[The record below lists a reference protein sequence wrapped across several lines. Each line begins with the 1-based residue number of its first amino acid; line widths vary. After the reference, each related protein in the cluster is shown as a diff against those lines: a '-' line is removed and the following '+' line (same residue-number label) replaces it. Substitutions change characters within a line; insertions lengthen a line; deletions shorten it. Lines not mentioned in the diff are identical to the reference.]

1 MHPYK
6 AARCLSFWENKFRI
20 ALLRHKK
27 TLQKLLSEV
36 HSSDVSLQSFNNIQ
50 SLGKVN
56 GDNLKPSSC
65 ASAAK
70 DGGELRSL
78 SGSEEFPELEE

>member
-1 MHPYK
+1 M
-6 AARCLSFWENKFRI
+6 
-20 ALLRHKK
+20 K

-36 HSSDVSLQSFNNIQ
+36 HFSDFSRQSFNNIQ

-65 ASAAK
+65 ASAAN